1 MNIKARN
8 LWQQRQ
14 ESGWTPLTPDR
25 CVTVSET
32 ARALAED
39 RETGCDRRSA
49 LTTFIMH
56 WNSTTLEGKEH
67 MLKDGC
73 LDRSGIHI
81 DDLASLAVVV
91 HALCLRDA
99 LLPPEWVHE
108 ARSDSE
114 RTIWGIDANSP
125 LGAPAKLTAP
135 PVCEIHNVFF
145 EADFLDTI

>member
-8 LWQQRQ
+8 LWQRRQ
-14 ESGWTPLTPDR
+14 ESGWTPLSPDW

-32 ARALAED
+32 ARALAQD

-56 WNSTTLEGKEH
+56 WNSTTLDGKEH
-67 MLKDGC
+67 MLEDGC
-73 LDRSGIHI
+73 LDRNRIHI
-81 DDLASLAVVV
+81 DDLASLVAVV

-108 ARSDSE
+108 AISDSE

-125 LGAPAKLTAP
+125 LGAPVKLTAP

>member
-1 MNIKARN
+1 
-8 LWQQRQ
+8 
-14 ESGWTPLTPDR
+14 
-25 CVTVSET
+25 
-32 ARALAED
+32 
-39 RETGCDRRSA
+39 
-49 LTTFIMH
+49 
-56 WNSTTLEGKEH
+56 
-67 MLKDGC
+67 MLKDSY
-73 LDRSGIHI
+73 LDRNSIRS
-81 DDLASLAVVV
+81 DDLASLAAVI

-125 LGAPAKLTAP
+125 LGAPVKLTAP